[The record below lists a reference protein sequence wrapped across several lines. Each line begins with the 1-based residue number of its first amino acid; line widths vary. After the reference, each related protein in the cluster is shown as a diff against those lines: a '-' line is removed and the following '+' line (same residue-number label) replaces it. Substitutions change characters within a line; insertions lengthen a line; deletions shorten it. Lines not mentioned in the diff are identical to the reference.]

1 MGTVTTR
8 LQLALEDQL
17 VRPYRT
23 VPVDVRAGE
32 SLEVTLCYDR
42 RAALVDLGCEGPAG
56 WRGWSGGASNRFA
69 ITPHAATPGYV
80 AGELEP
86 GTWHVVLGLY
96 RLPVEPLEVV
106 VTATT
111 GGSPAVEAEPAAP
124 APVAAVQ
131 GSARRL
137 PSEPGLTWFA
147 GDFHAHTV
155 HSDGDRSIA
164 GLARR
169 AAANGL
175 DVLAVTDHNTLSHH
189 PLLAAAGAAYD
200 ITLLPGQEVTTDRG
214 HANAFGDIGFVDF
227 RRPAEE
233 WVTQVAARGGLL
245 SVNHPLEGDWAWQ
258 QPTSTLP
265 PALELW
271 HIGWFRDL
279 AATAMWALWQRWRPD
294 AVILGGSDFH
304 NPSLG
309 YEPGTPTTW
318 VQAADRSPPG
328 GPRRTRRRAH
338 RDHPDTA
345 LPRPPAGG
353 RRARRGG
360 RRRDRAAGRA
370 RAGTA
375 GHRGATALPAP
386 GTRFVPARDGGA
398 RAGRRL
404 SLRRCTA

>member
-1 MGTVTTR
+1 M
-8 LQLALEDQL
+8 
-17 VRPYRT
+17 
-23 VPVDVRAGE
+23 
-32 SLEVTLCYDR
+32 
-42 RAALVDLGCEGPAG
+42 
-56 WRGWSGGASNRFA
+56 
-69 ITPHAATPGYV
+69 
-80 AGELEP
+80 
-86 GTWHVVLGLY
+86 
-96 RLPVEPLEVV
+96 
-106 VTATT
+106 
-111 GGSPAVEAEPAAP
+111 
-124 APVAAVQ
+124 Q

-175 DVLAVTDHNTLSHH
+175 DVLAVTDHNTVSHH

-233 WVTQVAARGGLL
+233 WVTQVGARGGLL

-318 VQAADRSPPG
+318 VQAADRSP
-328 GPRRTRRRAH
+328 RAVLA
-338 RDHPDTA
+338 A
-345 LPRPPAGG
+345 L
-353 RRARRGG
+353 
-360 RRRDRAAGRA
+360 AAGRTA
-370 RAGTA
+370 ITRTPRSPALLPVDGELVAVDAAGTVLRDVL
-375 GHRGATALPAP
+375 GRGRPVTGVLRRFPRQGP
-386 GTRFVPARDGGA
+386 GPYRLET
-398 RAGRRL
+398 AGREL
-404 SLRRCTA
+404 VAVCP

>member
-56 WRGWSGGASNRFA
+56 WRGWSGGARDRFA

-124 APVAAVQ
+124 APVAAVR

-155 HSDGDRSIA
+155 HSDGDHSIA

-175 DVLAVTDHNTLSHH
+175 DVLAVTDHNTVSHH

-200 ITLLPGQEVTTDRG
+200 ITLLPGPGGHHRPGPRERVRG
-214 HANAFGDIGFVDF
+214 H
-227 RRPAEE
+227 RL
-233 WVTQVAARGGLL
+233 RG
-245 SVNHPLEGDWAWQ
+245 
-258 QPTSTLP
+258 LP
-265 PALELW
+265 PAGRGVGDAGRGPGRAAVGQPPAGGRLGVAAAHEHPAARARAVAHRLVP
-271 HIGWFRDL
+271 GPGRDRDVGAVAAL
-279 AATAMWALWQRWRPD
+279 APD

-318 VQAADRSPPG
+318 VQAADRSP
-328 GPRRTRRRAH
+328 RAVLA
-338 RDHPDTA
+338 A
-345 LPRPPAGG
+345 L
-353 RRARRGG
+353 
-360 RRRDRAAGRA
+360 AAGRTA
-370 RAGTA
+370 ITRTPRSPALLPVDGELVAVDAAGTVLRDVL
-375 GHRGATALPAP
+375 GRGRPVTGVLRRFPRQGP
-386 GTRFVPARDGGA
+386 GPYRLET
-398 RAGRRL
+398 AGREL
-404 SLRRCTA
+404 VAVCP

>member
-56 WRGWSGGASNRFA
+56 WRGWSGGARDRFA

-124 APVAAVQ
+124 APVAAVR

-155 HSDGDRSIA
+155 HSDGDHSIA

-175 DVLAVTDHNTLSHH
+175 DVLAVTDHNTVSHH

-318 VQAADRSPPG
+318 VQAADRSP
-328 GPRRTRRRAH
+328 RAVLA
-338 RDHPDTA
+338 A
-345 LPRPPAGG
+345 L
-353 RRARRGG
+353 
-360 RRRDRAAGRA
+360 AAGRTA
-370 RAGTA
+370 ITRTPRSPVLLPVDGELVAVDAAGTVLRDVL
-375 GHRGATALPAP
+375 GRGRPVTGVLRRFPRQGP
-386 GTRFVPARDGGA
+386 GPYRLET
-398 RAGRRL
+398 AGREL
-404 SLRRCTA
+404 VAVCP